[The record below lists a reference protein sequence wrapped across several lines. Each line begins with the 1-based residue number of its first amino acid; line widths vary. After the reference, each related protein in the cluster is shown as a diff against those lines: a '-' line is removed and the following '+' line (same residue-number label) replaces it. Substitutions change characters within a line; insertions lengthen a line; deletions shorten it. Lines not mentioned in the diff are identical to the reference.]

1 MTQRWLV
8 TVALVLGWTTAAA
21 AAGHPPE
28 LVGIVTQ
35 VTGAVQIAGPGVI
48 GDPLATP
55 WQVVRAGVTVRVPDG
70 DAAGIVCSNNRF
82 VRLRGPATWPLT
94 TQTCAEGKE
103 LTPAEYALVAPQA
116 GRFKVIDG
124 LLVLEREIRAGDQDD
139 PLAPVVLSPRNA
151 VRSPRPTVSWS
162 RVPSATE
169 YRMELSGR
177 GVHFDVLLKTGDV
190 TCTPSPDGIDICSLP
205 WPVDRPDLPPGEIF
219 FLGIAARTG
228 IAEPWHGMDPV
239 EVRTPALAD
248 ARTLESRLD
257 RLESVGLEGV
267 VLETA
272 RAGLL
277 AQAGLYA
284 DAAESYRRALV
295 AAPSPEIH
303 VTLADVYLVSE
314 LPSLAEPRYRQALA
328 DSSPPVR
335 AAAAFGLGRVEY
347 ARGRYREAALQFQ
360 KARELY
366 EGLDLGEE
374 EAAARRAADK
384 AVARAPR

>member
-1 MTQRWLV
+1 M
-8 TVALVLGWTTAAA
+8 AIAAA
-21 AAGHPPE
+21 GAGHPPE

-70 DAAGIVCSNNRF
+70 GAAGIVCSNSRF
-82 VRLRGPATWPLT
+82 VRLRGPATWSLNL
-94 TQTCAEGKE
+94 QTCAEGKE

-116 GRFKVIDG
+116 GRFKVVDG
-124 LLVLEREIRAGDQDD
+124 LLDIEHEIRAGDQDD
-139 PLAPVVLSPRNA
+139 PLAPIVLSPRNA

-162 RVPSATE
+162 RVPLATE

-177 GVHFDVLLKTGDV
+177 GVHFDSLLNARDV
-190 TCTPSPDGIDICSLP
+190 TCAGSPDGIDICSLP

-219 FLGIAARTG
+219 FLAIAARDG
-228 IAEPWHGMDPV
+228 IAEPWHATDPV
-239 EVRTPALAD
+239 EVRTPTLAD

-257 RLESVGLEGV
+257 HLEGVGLEGA

-277 AQAGLYA
+277 AQASLYA
-284 DAAESYRRALV
+284 DAAESYRRVLV
-295 AAPSPEIH
+295 AAPTPELH
-303 VTLADVYLVSE
+303 VTLADIYLVSG
-314 LPSLAEPRYRQALA
+314 LPSLAEPRYREALA
-328 DSSPPVR
+328 GSPPSVR

-347 ARGRYREAALQFQ
+347 ARGRYREAVLQFQ

-374 EAAARRAADK
+374 EAAARRAANK
-384 AVARAPR
+384 AIARAPR